1 MLLLW
6 MAVAAFE
13 VVRFGED
20 SGRIAV
26 LGEVSWEW
34 KVVLLDAVGCLSVI
48 VMGFLL
54 TNAGFVASVCLGGV
68 ESRSEDV
75 LVILDM
81 TEVK

>member
-1 MLLLW
+1 

-13 VVRFGED
+13 VVRFGEG
-20 SGRIAV
+20 SGGIAV
-26 LGEVSWEW
+26 LGEVFWEW

-48 VMGFLL
+48 VMGLLL
-54 TNAGFVASVCLGGV
+54 TNAGFLASVGLSGV
-68 ESRSEDV
+68 ESLLEDV